1 MTSTVRYI
9 GSALCVLALLPG
21 CSMDRW
27 DGRMESWGGMRQV
40 MREGHTEARIALS
53 DIVAKPHAFAVG
65 AVEGLRGEI
74 LIDDGNCWVGQVVTE
89 QSTQVRHD
97 AKSLRATLLA
107 VAYVPAWSESVLTK
121 AVASD
126 ELEAFIRD
134 AAKRIGIDIT
144 RPFPFVIEGDF
155 RDLSA
160 HVINGYCPMNQNAD
174 IGSAENQP
182 IRFDGVAGNGK
193 LIGIYAEG
201 SAGELTHHGSSIHAH
216 VLTKSSP
223 QIVAHVEG
231 VALAPGAKLRLPA
244 R

>member
-1 MTSTVRYI
+1 MRYI
-9 GSALCVLALLPG
+9 ESALCVLVLLPG

-27 DGRMESWGGMRQV
+27 DGRIESWGGMRQV
-40 MREGHTEARIALS
+40 MREGHTDARIALS
-53 DIVAKPHAFAVG
+53 DIAAKPHAFAVG

-74 LIDDGNCWVGQVVTE
+74 LIDDGNCWVGQVVADH
-89 QSTQVRHD
+89 STQVRHD

-107 VAYVPAWSESVLTK
+107 VAYVPAWSESVVTK

-134 AAKRIGIDIT
+134 AAKRIGIDTT
-144 RPFPFVIEGDF
+144 RPFPFVIEGEF

-174 IGSAENQP
+174 GGSAENQP
-182 IRFDGVAGNGK
+182 VRLTGVVGSGK
-193 LIGIYAEG
+193 LIGIYAED
-201 SAGELTHHGSSIHAH
+201 SAGELTHHGTSMHAH
-216 VLTKSSP
+216 VLTESSP
-223 QIVAHVEG
+223 KMVAHVEG
-231 VALAPGAKLRLPA
+231 VALAPGAKLRLPV